1 MPSSQPNLVLLDNTV
16 LSNFAHVNRSDLVM
30 DLWASCA
37 TTLEA
42 WQEFQNGITIGKL
55 PKNAWKGLSRIELT
69 TNERQLSNDLA
80 NLLGL
85 GECTCI
91 AAAKHRN
98 GMFVTDDRR
107 ARQVALGLGLV
118 VTGTLGLLVIAVERK
133 RIALKEANQLL
144 VEMIER
150 GYHSPVDDLGSLF
163 FG

>member
-1 MPSSQPNLVLLDNTV
+1 MPSSQPNLILLDNTA

-30 DLWASCA
+30 NLWSSCA

-69 TNERQLSNDLA
+69 MNERELSNDLA
-80 NLLGL
+80 SLLGL

-107 ARQVALGLGLV
+107 ARQVALGLKV
-118 VTGTLGLLVIAVERK
+118 IVTGTLGILVVAVERR
-133 RIALKEANQLL
+133 RITLQKANQLL
-144 VEMIER
+144 IEMIER

-163 FG
+163 LG